1 MHCILNLPFIIIIK
15 ISTSPWFGRS
25 DFDQLPIS
33 KKKSR
38 WNIFIF
44 NLVMDKTVFVRY
56 KLIKANLICNS
67 VKSIKEIISYMV
79 GGYNDATSKKQS
91 VSQIY

>member
-1 MHCILNLPFIIIIK
+1 MVWSLGF
-15 ISTSPWFGRS
+15 RS
-25 DFDQLPIS
+25 ITYF

-38 WNIFIF
+38 WKIFIF

-67 VKSIKEIISYMV
+67 VKSIKEIKSYMV
-79 GGYNDATSKKQS
+79 GGCNDVTSKKQS
-91 VSQIY
+91 VSQFY